1 MNYRLLNDSDELIQ
15 EQTLNLIRNI
25 GCGRQENI
33 EEVFNGFGSEQFINI
48 LEMKMQMASYQIV
61 LQTLYIIV
69 NVATGNELHK
79 SRIMESSILIQ
90 SIMNYLVII
99 NIIIFIANFYNLR
112 FTLTLKYDWPLFGV

>member
-1 MNYRLLNDSDELIQ
+1 MNDSDELIQ

-33 EEVFNGFGSEQFINI
+33 EEVFNGFGSEKFINI
-48 LEMKMQMASYQIV
+48 LEVKIQMASYQIV

-90 SIMNYLVII
+90 SIMNYLVKY
-99 NIIIFIANFYNLR
+99 NYIIIIY
-112 FTLTLKYDWPLFGV
+112 VSC

>member
-1 MNYRLLNDSDELIQ
+1 MLYSLLEENNESIQ

-33 EEVFNGFGSEQFINI
+33 EEVFNGFGSSIFINI
-48 LEMKMQMASYQIV
+48 LETKIQIFNPQII

-79 SRIMESSILIQ
+79 SRIMESSILLQ
-90 SIMNYLVII
+90 SILNFLV
-99 NIIIFIANFYNLR
+99 NK
-112 FTLTLKYDWPLFGV
+112 TKQ

>member
-1 MNYRLLNDSDELIQ
+1 MNYRLLNDNDELIQ
-15 EQTLNLIRNI
+15 EQTLNLIRNV

-33 EEVFNGFGSEQFINI
+33 EEVFNGFGSEKFINI
-48 LEMKMQMASYQIV
+48 LEVKIQMASYQIV

-90 SIMNYLVII
+90 SIMSYLVKL
-99 NIIIFIANFYNLR
+99 IIFYF
-112 FTLTLKYDWPLFGV
+112 

>member
-1 MNYRLLNDSDELIQ
+1 MYRLLEENNEAIQ

-33 EEVFNGFGSEQFINI
+33 EEVFNGFGSARFINI
-48 LEMKMQMASYQIV
+48 LEIKI

-90 SIMNYLVII
+90 CVLNYLVSIFLIDENSI
-99 NIIIFIANFYNLR
+99 NILLG
-112 FTLTLKYDWPLFGV
+112 T

>member
-1 MNYRLLNDSDELIQ
+1 MCRLLEENNDAVQ

-33 EEVFNGFGSEQFINI
+33 EEVFNGFGSARFINI
-48 LEMKMQMASYQIV
+48 LEIKIQMINPQII

-90 SIMNYLVII
+90 CVLNYLVRQHIS
-99 NIIIFIANFYNLR
+99 L
-112 FTLTLKYDWPLFGV
+112 YDYLFLFRDMKMPKFDWRPFGV

>member
-1 MNYRLLNDSDELIQ
+1 MHFNIKAFRLLNDNNESVQ

-33 EEVFNGFGSEQFINI
+33 EEVFNGFDNANFIKLMETKI
-48 LEMKMQMASYQIV
+48 QMTNPQII

-79 SRIMESSILIQ
+79 SRIMESSILVQFIL
-90 SIMNYLVII
+90 NYLVQMNLFFI
-99 NIIIFIANFYNLR
+99 NSI
-112 FTLTLKYDWPLFGV
+112 LF

>member
-1 MNYRLLNDSDELIQ
+1 MQ

-33 EEVFNGFGSEQFINI
+33 EEIFNGFGSARFVNI
-48 LEMKMQMASYQIV
+48 LETKIQMNSPQII

-79 SRIMESSILIQ
+79 SRIMESSILVQ
-90 SIMNYLVII
+90 SVLNYLVGYL
-99 NIIIFIANFYNLR
+99 NYSKMIFNL
-112 FTLTLKYDWPLFGV
+112 LGS